1 MRPVTIRGPVLLA
14 ASIVSEVCGTLLL
27 HASQGF
33 TVLLPSVGVLAG
45 YATSILLFSRALQH
59 GLTLGIAYGT
69 LTGCGLA
76 VATLASALLFDG
88 PLSAVQ
94 LVGLALILLG
104 AMVLQSRTSEVAA
117 SS

>member
-1 MRPVTIRGPVLLA
+1 MRPVTLRGLLLLA
-14 ASIVSEVCGTLLL
+14 ASIVCEVCGTLLL

-33 TVLLPSVGVLAG
+33 TALLPSLGVLAG

-88 PLSAVQ
+88 PLTAVQ

-104 AMVLQSRTSEVAA
+104 ALLLQTRTGDAA
-117 SS
+117 ARP